1 MKYLNNHY
9 LRPVLLIALI
19 AASYF
24 GYKYYTSSAA
34 SSVTYKTALAEKGF
48 FINSIS
54 ASGTITS
61 GDTTYITTGSTG
73 TVNRIYVKNGDQVKK
88 DQKLA
93 EIVLDDDGKLAQI
106 TAWNN
111 YQSALV
117 NAKNALTSKQTA
129 EITMLQKKQAVVDA
143 ETAQRD
149 SISGGWNPDTKE
161 PYTQNELD
169 IVEIEYPQA
178 QKTYDAAIKS
188 FQVADSNIALAN
200 AKVSSTYRNYQ
211 KVSGTIFSPAD
222 GILNNFT
229 LATGVVL
236 SGSSTSTITVST
248 GTDSTTNSSSVTAQ
262 RIGAVKNPNGQY
274 QATVNLTEVDVTR
287 VQSGQKVTLALDA
300 FADKTLTGTVL
311 AVNTSGAV
319 SSGVTSYSA
328 TILIDKTELNIYT
341 NMAVSAQI
349 IISSQDNVLLIPSS
363 AIKTNN
369 GISSVQTLKNGTP
382 SSIIV
387 TLGESND
394 LQTIITSGLSE
405 GDSVIT
411 SSTSST
417 TKTTTTTTSPFTST
431 RGLGGPGF

>member
-1 MKYLNNHY
+1 MKYLNNLY
-9 LRPVLLIALI
+9 VRTGLLLFIVI
-19 AASYF
+19 ASYF

-34 SSVTYKTALAEKGF
+34 NSVTYKTALVEKGF

-73 TVNRIYVKNGDQVKK
+73 TVSKIYVKNGDQVKK

-169 IVEIEYPQA
+169 IVEREFPQA

-363 AIKTNN
+363 AIKTSN